1 MLKKL
6 ILMMFVVMFA
16 LCCSGCEVFTADTA
30 ELFSPPSLSG
40 DLKPISDAIA
50 KSAGNGYTFKYPQSG
65 EYRSAVVQKDIN
77 GDGILEAFAFYS
89 ITEDDVVTMN
99 IDVIRN
105 RGGEWISSGSQHIV
119 AGGIDRVD
127 FCDLDEDGVLEIL
140 VGWQIYGSSEMQLAV
155 YSFNNNTLIQRLL
168 QRYTHFTTC
177 NLDDNNRNDVLIID
191 MNTIDVVNTASLYS
205 LSAEGV
211 TQIGS
216 CELDSKTQSIG
227 APIVSE
233 LSSGKPAVY
242 IDSVKG
248 LGAITEVLIF
258 KKGKLLNPLFDEQ
271 TKETL
276 STLRSVSF
284 NTRDF
289 NGDGILEIPVQS
301 NVPAVAKTEVTEKL
315 YLTNWCS
322 FNGEHLTVQTTAMIN
337 TLDGYYYTVPSKWL
351 GNIAVLKDTA
361 NSIREVYAY
370 NSKEMTVGDS
380 LLYIRAIKKKDW
392 ESGMY
397 SALQLS
403 SIGKKDNII
412 FACRISKAGE
422 KAGLTLENV
431 KSNFALYE
439 QE

>member
-6 ILMMFVVMFA
+6 ILIAFTIMFA
-16 LCCSGCEVFTADTA
+16 LSFCGCDIFTADTA

-40 DLKPISDAIA
+40 DLKPISEAIT
-50 KSAGNGYTFKYPQSG
+50 KSAGSGYTFKYPQSG
-65 EYRSAVVQKDIN
+65 EYRSAVVQKDID

-99 IDVIRN
+99 INVIRN
-105 RGGEWISSGSQHIV
+105 NGDEWISSGEQRIV

-140 VGWQIYGSSEMQLAV
+140 VGWQIYGTSEMQLAV
-155 YSFNNNTLIQRLL
+155 YSFNKTTLTQRLL
-168 QRYTHFTTC
+168 QKYTHFVTC
-177 NLDDNNRNDVLIID
+177 NLDDNSRNEVLIID
-191 MNTIDVVNTASLYS
+191 MNNTDAVNTASLYS
-205 LSAEGV
+205 LSDEGV
-211 TQIGS
+211 IQTGS

-227 APIVSE
+227 TPIVSE

-258 KKGKLLNPLFDEQ
+258 EKGKLLNPLFDEQ
-271 TKETL
+271 TKETH
-276 STLRSVSF
+276 STLRSVNFS
-284 NTRDF
+284 TRDF
-289 NGDGILEIPVQS
+289 NNDGVLEIPVQL

-322 FNGEHLTVQTTAMIN
+322 FNGELLTAQTTAMIN

-351 GNIAVLKDTA
+351 GNIAVLKDAA

-370 NSKEMTVGDS
+370 DSEEMTVGES
-380 LLYIRAIKKKDW
+380 LLYIRAINVKDW
-392 ESGMY
+392 NSGVY
-397 SALQLS
+397 SALQLE
-403 SIGKKDNII
+403 IIEKNENVI
-412 FACRISKAGE
+412 FACRISKAGKKE
-422 KAGLTLENV
+422 GLTLENV